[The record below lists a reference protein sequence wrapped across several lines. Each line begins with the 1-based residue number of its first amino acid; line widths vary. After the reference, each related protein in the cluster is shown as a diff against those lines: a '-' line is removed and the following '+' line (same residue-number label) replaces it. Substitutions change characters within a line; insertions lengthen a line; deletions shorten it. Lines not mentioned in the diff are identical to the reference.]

1 MTAAGELLPEQ
12 LRELHVP
19 PAQHP
24 RGQRHFSSA
33 SGLVLAGGW
42 LYLVADDEHHLGAL
56 PLAHADADADHPI
69 ALHRLRPGD
78 LPADKHDRKKHKPD
92 CEALLALP
100 PWASHPHGALLALGS
115 GSRPNREQGFLL
127 ALEPGGALAAA
138 PVQAVDLHAL
148 HKPLR
153 ARFPDL
159 NIEGAFVSGEN
170 FCLLQRANQ
179 GDERNACVTYAW
191 PAVRDWLDGRAAP
204 PAPSDITLFDLGA
217 VAGVPYGFTDGAALP
232 GGGWIFSAAAEDTE
246 DSYSDGLCAGSA
258 LGWVRDGR
266 LTRLAPL
273 AGGPKVEG
281 IAVAGHR
288 LLLVT
293 DADDPESASRLL
305 ALPFP

>member
-1 MTAAGELLPEQ
+1 MTAAGELLTEP
-12 LRELHVP
+12 LRELRVS
-19 PAQHP
+19 PALHP
-24 RGQRHFSSA
+24 RGQRHLSSA

-56 PLAHADADADHPI
+56 PLAHAGDDHPV
-69 ALHRLRPGD
+69 ALHRLRPGE
-78 LPADKHDRKKHKPD
+78 LPGDKEARKKHKPD

-100 PWASHPHGALLALGS
+100 PWSGHPQGALLALGS

-127 ALEPGGALAAA
+127 PLRPDGSLADA
-138 PVQAVDLHAL
+138 PVEPVDLHGLYA
-148 HKPLR
+148 PLR
-153 ARFPDL
+153 SRFPDL
-159 NIEGAFVSGEN
+159 NIEGAFASGDRI
-170 FCLLQRANQ
+170 CLLQRANQ
-179 GDERNACVTYAW
+179 GDARNACASYAW
-191 PAVRDWLDGRAAP
+191 PDVRDWLDGRRAAP
-204 PAPSDITLFDLGA
+204 AAIDVTLYELGT

-246 DSYSDGLCAGSA
+246 DSYRDGLCAGSA

-305 ALPFP
+305 ALPLP